1 MSSDEENLEEIYD
14 KMFSY
19 RYTDD
24 DPEYVKTCS
33 IGIPPGAC
41 VANYFNRPKRNYDKN
56 PYVFNYLRN
65 KFDFRNHEY
74 FGPLAK

>member
-1 MSSDEENLEEIYD
+1 MSSDEENLEETYD

-33 IGIPPGAC
+33 IGVPPGAC

-56 PYVFNYLRN
+56 PYVFNRGSYMSAHVLLLR
-65 KFDFRNHEY
+65 KSE
-74 FGPLAK
+74 KM